1 MNSKPTIIDEYI
13 QTAPIEGQAQLKQL
27 YAILQEVA
35 PQAQQVI
42 KWGVPFFIEPR
53 FLFAFSAHK
62 KHLNFTPNEA
72 ALAHFHE
79 QLAEQIATKGS
90 LQVFYH
96 QALPEALIREIAAYR
111 LKVVSESDSDS
122 FW

>member
-1 MNSKPTIIDEYI
+1 MNSKPTTIDEYI
-13 QTAPIEGQAQLKQL
+13 QAAPTEGQAHLNRL
-27 YAILQEVA
+27 YAILQELA
-35 PQAQQVI
+35 PEAQQVI

-72 ALAHFHE
+72 ALTHFHE
-79 QLAEQIATKGS
+79 QLAGQMTTKGS

-96 QALPEALIREIAAYR
+96 QALPEALIRDIAVYR
-111 LKVVSESDSDS
+111 LRVLSESDSDS